1 MQPIKLK
8 MRLTKGEEIRFV
20 SHLEYARA
28 LERALR
34 RAKLPVAYSE
44 GFNPHM
50 KLSLASA
57 LAVGTTSQGECAEVE
72 LTETRPLEELVDALA
87 AALPPG
93 IQLQKALLAEGPAP
107 KLMASVVGA
116 SYLVKMPFQG
126 DRASLAQQ
134 VDDFLALTE
143 LPYEK
148 RSLKTKAVKTLD
160 LRRLLCELVLV
171 PMDESGML
179 VLTMKIAMPP
189 EGTIKPLE
197 ALQVL
202 AEKFQWPLAL
212 ERALVERLA
221 LYECQKGEWS
231 PMLGG

>member
-72 LTETRPLEELVDALA
+72 LVETRPLEALVDALSA
-87 AALPPG
+87 TLPPG
-93 IQLQKALLAEGPAP
+93 IKLQQAVLTEGPTP

-116 SYLVKMPFQG
+116 SYLVNMPFEG
-126 DRASLAQQ
+126 NKAALEAQI
-134 VDDFLALTE
+134 DSFLALPE
-143 LPYEK
+143 LSYDK
-148 RSLKTKAVKTLD
+148 RSLKTKTVKTLD
-160 LRRLLCELVLV
+160 LRKLIRELALLPISEQ
-171 PMDESGML
+171 GML
-179 VLTMKIAMPP
+179 SLTMKIAMPP

-202 AEKFQWPLAL
+202 TDKFQWPLDL
-212 ERALVERLA
+212 GRAMVERLA
-221 LYECQKGEWS
+221 LYECPKGEWS